1 MADDQPMNE
10 VPPSSANAQAV
21 DATHGNTLAAQ
32 VAGQQVISAHH
43 QGVHVSSPVYPGFP
57 EGAIPVVAPYNPM
70 GAPMTQSYAPRG
82 IPRPLGLLPMNMWR
96 SLRFENHNFLV
107 AMRDHFQ
114 NVGRIRADWF
124 TRATAMWQVG
134 ASNTPHRLLAKIQEV
149 VRNFFKFVNRV
160 REIREQELER
170 IMTFLEMLERA
181 TADDFATDHR
191 VVLPERLMSQLPT
204 RVRDIQQVMQNVDVD
219 ILFESVDW

>member
-10 VPPSSANAQAV
+10 VPPPGANAQAV

-43 QGVHVSSPVYPGFP
+43 HSAHVGGPVYPSFL
-57 EGAIPVVAPYNPM
+57 EGAVPVVAQYNPM
-70 GAPMTQSYAPRG
+70 GAPMTQPYTPR
-82 IPRPLGLLPMNMWR
+82 IPQPLGLLPMNMWR
-96 SLRFENHNFLV
+96 SLRFENRNYLV

-114 NVGRIRADWF
+114 SVGRLRADWF

-134 ASNTPHRLLAKIQEV
+134 ASNTPHRLLAKIEEV
-149 VRNFFKFVNRV
+149 VRNLFKFVNRV

-181 TADDFATDHR
+181 TADDVATDHR
-191 VVLPERLMSQLPT
+191 VVLPERLTSQLPN